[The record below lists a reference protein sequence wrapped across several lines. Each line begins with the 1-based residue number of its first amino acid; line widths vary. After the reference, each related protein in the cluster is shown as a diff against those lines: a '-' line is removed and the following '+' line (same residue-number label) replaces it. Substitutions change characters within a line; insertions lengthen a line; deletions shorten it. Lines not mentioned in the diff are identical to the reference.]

1 MGHVQSTRANFL
13 LGAFSSIGRWTSIL
27 PHETRG
33 ERAGAIF
40 ALFLLCLVLLF
51 ASPAHSQRAP
61 DASAPL
67 PASDISSDAFTEHVD
82 VGKEADKAPARAF
95 GSHAPGELVPSEA
108 QAPDAEAQ
116 TPPGE
121 NQEMLR
127 RELDAAR
134 AELAK
139 QAQALKEQ
147 QRKDEALSLDLQTA
161 QRAIESF
168 RAEATLWGGDKPAP
182 GAAQPSKDVPE
193 TAVTQALD
201 DERHKVELLG
211 QELTTAHRTI
221 EALKTA
227 ANAAAVELANANK
240 NREAA
245 EAGLRQAG
253 EALELERNRA
263 DSAARDLDVVRKERD
278 ASNRTSV
285 GLSAA
290 FEEER
295 ERATGLAL
303 SLSAAREAIDDVAT
317 MNRPAAAPR
326 SRMIHK
332 PAGVVASA
340 PPRSGVEPGR
350 KPRSREKQTGKQAAV
365 LAPISLPLALLPT
378 RPPKG
383 LDPRQ

>member
-1 MGHVQSTRANFL
+1 MRHGQSTRAISP
-13 LGAFSSIGRWTSIL
+13 LGAFSLIGRWTSLL
-27 PHETRG
+27 PHATRG
-33 ERAGAIF
+33 SPGRAIF
-40 ALFLLCLVLLF
+40 TLSALCLVLLF
-51 ASPAHSQRAP
+51 ASAAHSQRAP
-61 DASAPL
+61 DASAAP
-67 PASDISSDAFTEHVD
+67 PASDSSSEAFAEHVN
-82 VGKEADKAPARAF
+82 VAKEPDETPARAF
-95 GSHAPGELVPSEA
+95 GSHAPGELVAGQA
-108 QAPDAEAQ
+108 QAPDTEAQ
-116 TPPGE
+116 TLPGE

-147 QRKDEALSLDLQTA
+147 QQKDEALSLDLQTA

-168 RAEATLWGGDKPAP
+168 RAEATLWGGEKPA
-182 GAAQPSKDVPE
+182 AAAATQRSNHLPE

-201 DERHKVELLG
+201 DQRHKVELLG

-253 EALELERNRA
+253 EALELERKRA

-290 FEEER
+290 LDEER

-303 SLSAAREAIDDVAT
+303 SLSAAREAIDDLAT
-317 MNRPAAAPR
+317 RNRPAAAAR

-332 PAGVVASA
+332 PAGVVARA
-340 PPRSGVEPGR
+340 PPRSGVEWRR
-350 KPRSREKQTGKQAAV
+350 KPGSREKQKQAAV
-365 LAPISLPLALLPT
+365 LGPLSLPLALLPT

>member
-1 MGHVQSTRANFL
+1 MGHVQSTRANFCL
-13 LGAFSSIGRWTSIL
+13 AAFSSIGRWTSIL

-33 ERAGAIF
+33 GRAGAIF

-51 ASPAHSQRAP
+51 ASPAHCQRAP
-61 DASAPL
+61 DASAAL
-67 PASDISSDAFTEHVD
+67 PASDSTSDAFAEHVD
-82 VGKEADKAPARAF
+82 VGKEPDKAPTRAF
-95 GSHAPGELVPSEA
+95 GSPAPRELVPSEA
-108 QAPDAEAQ
+108 QALDAEAQ
-116 TPPGE
+116 MPPGE

-134 AELAK
+134 AEIAK

-168 RAEATLWGGDKPAP
+168 RAEATLWGGEKPA
-182 GAAQPSKDVPE
+182 AAATQPSKDVPE
-193 TAVTQALD
+193 TAVTQALN
-201 DERHKVELLG
+201 DERHKVQLLS

-227 ANAAAVELANANK
+227 SNAVAVELANANK

-253 EALELERNRA
+253 EALKLERKRA
-263 DSAARDLDVVRKERD
+263 DSAARDLDLVRKERD

-290 FEEER
+290 LEEER

-317 MNRPAAAPR
+317 RNRAAAAAR

-340 PPRSGVEPGR
+340 PPRSGVEPRR
-350 KPRSREKQTGKQAAV
+350 KPGSREKQKQAAV